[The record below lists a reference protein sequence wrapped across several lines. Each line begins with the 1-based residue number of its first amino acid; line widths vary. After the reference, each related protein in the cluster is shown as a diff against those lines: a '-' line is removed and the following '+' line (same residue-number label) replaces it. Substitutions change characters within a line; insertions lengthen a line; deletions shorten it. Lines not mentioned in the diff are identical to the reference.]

1 MKKVLLDT
9 NAYARFLAGDEK
21 VLARLAQADRVYMS
35 VFVLGELFAGFRA
48 GAKEKH
54 NRRIFESFLSK
65 PGVSVLEATTETAEY
80 FGMIKASLRKVARPI
95 PVNDVW
101 IAAHVLEAGAVLVTY
116 DSHFLAVPGLR
127 IWDEIGEPAS
137 SGVKP
142 TL

>member
-1 MKKVLLDT
+1 VKKVLLDT

-48 GAKEKH
+48 GAKEKQ
-54 NRRIFESFLSK
+54 NRRILERFLSK
-65 PGVSVLEATTETAEY
+65 PGVSVLDATTETAEY

-95 PVNDVW
+95 PLNDVW
-101 IAAHVLEAGAVLVTY
+101 IAAHALDAGAVLVTY

-127 IWDEIGEPAS
+127 IWDEIGEPA
-137 SGVKP
+137 P
-142 TL
+142 

>member
-1 MKKVLLDT
+1 VKKVLLDT